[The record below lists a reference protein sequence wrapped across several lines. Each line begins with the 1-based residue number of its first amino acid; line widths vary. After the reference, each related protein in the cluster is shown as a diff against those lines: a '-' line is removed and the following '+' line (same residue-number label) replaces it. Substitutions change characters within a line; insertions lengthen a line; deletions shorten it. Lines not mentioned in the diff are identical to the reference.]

1 MPAVGWLSD
10 LWAGG
15 QASRPG
21 VAPDA
26 SAGARAAAAVRSA
39 PEKCGAYV
47 LEHDADYTGADLGV
61 DAVAAS
67 SVGACCSAC
76 ERVRLCNAFT
86 FVAAEQQCWLKARRR
101 MARAAPQPGALVSG
115 HRSQLKRAGARLG
128 FGSRGTGGG
137 AGAAGGASAAG
148 VQAPRRRLA
157 RPHADYAAT
166 LRLQQERQTEQLLA
180 HAAALWRLD
189 DGPPPPPPRFRLS
202 LPLDAPPYTSDGAA
216 AAPSAAM
223 WVAWADDGAPSA
235 LLVCEAAAEGL
246 VAAAAGRP
254 AAGRALRAR
263 SEADGGGGAG
273 VAEAVAAEVAVAAAA
288 APPPRRR
295 ARVGL
300 AASEWR
306 QPLRLRLRGALL
318 PPPLLVRAA
327 NAAARGGGAGA
338 TRVVAAGALGDAT
351 LSAALRAEL
360 RGYGHSA
367 LLLPGACAAAASGGG
382 GGAACA
388 AAADE
393 LAAAAPLMASA
404 GVEPFP
410 FDDGGVGCGGAW
422 ARDWWPGAPPVPR
435 AACGAGAPLWYRYGV
450 GSLMV
455 VALSPAHPMGAGSP
469 QHSFARASAAAAR
482 RTPHVR
488 WVVAV
493 AQRPAD
499 CAPPA
504 RGCALDALALDDL
517 GADLL
522 VAAPAA
528 GTGGTAAGGGGAA
541 ARRNGTSTLVLG
553 DGDAGDC
560 ARGSPVCSA
569 PSGSYA
575 RLEARDGELRV
586 EVVRA
591 RDGTVHDSFAV
602 PPRR

>member
-1 MPAVGWLSD
+1 
-10 LWAGG
+10 
-15 QASRPG
+15 
-21 VAPDA
+21 
-26 SAGARAAAAVRSA
+26 
-39 PEKCGAYV
+39 
-47 LEHDADYTGADLGV
+47 
-61 DAVAAS
+61 
-67 SVGACCSAC
+67 
-76 ERVRLCNAFT
+76 
-86 FVAAEQQCWLKARRR
+86 
-101 MARAAPQPGALVSG
+101 
-115 HRSQLKRAGARLG
+115 
-128 FGSRGTGGG
+128 
-137 AGAAGGASAAG
+137 
-148 VQAPRRRLA
+148 
-157 RPHADYAAT
+157 
-166 LRLQQERQTEQLLA
+166 
-180 HAAALWRLD
+180 
-189 DGPPPPPPRFRLS
+189 
-202 LPLDAPPYTSDGAA
+202 
-216 AAPSAAM
+216 M

-235 LLVCEAAAEGL
+235 LLVCEAAADGL

-263 SEADGGGGAG
+263 SEADGGAAA
-273 VAEAVAAEVAVAAAA
+273 AEAAAEVAVAAAP
-288 APPPRRR
+288 APAPRRR
-295 ARVGL
+295 AR
-300 AASEWR
+300 
-306 QPLRLRLRGALL
+306 
-318 PPPLLVRAA
+318 RAGGFRVA
-327 NAAARGGGAGA
+327 AAARLSCAARCCRRRSSSAPPTPRRARRRGAGA
-338 TRVVAAGALGDAT
+338 TRVVAAGSLGDAA

-367 LLLPGACAAAASGGG
+367 LLLPGACAAERRRRRRGVRGGG
-382 GGAACA
+382 
-388 AAADE
+388 DE

-455 VALSPAHPMGAGSP
+455 VALAAHPMGAGSP
-469 QHSFARASAAAAR
+469 QRSFARASAAAAR

-528 GTGGTAAGGGGAA
+528 GTADAATGGGAA
-541 ARRNGTSTLVLG
+541 PGRATARRRSSSATAT
-553 DGDAGDC
+553 GDC

>member
-1 MPAVGWLSD
+1 MTLQIRLPIPERRRRRPLLADFRSLNDSSSSSDSSSPPPPAAGASPSFLPPLGGVLGENDPGTDFDPDEPFERPDDPPGSSTDADARRDLRRRRALTISQSHRSFDACRRLALRPVG
-10 LWAGG
+10 G
-15 QASRPG
+15 RPG
-21 VAPDA
+21 VAARVAPDA

-235 LLVCEAAAEGL
+235 LLVCEAAADGL

-263 SEADGGGGAG
+263 SEADGGGGAAA
-273 VAEAVAAEVAVAAAA
+273 AEAVAAEVAVAAAPA
-288 APPPRRR
+288 PRRR
-295 ARVGL
+295 AR
-300 AASEWR
+300 
-306 QPLRLRLRGALL
+306 
-318 PPPLLVRAA
+318 
-327 NAAARGGGAGA
+327 
-338 TRVVAAGALGDAT
+338 
-351 LSAALRAEL
+351 
-360 RGYGHSA
+360 
-367 LLLPGACAAAASGGG
+367 ASGWR
-382 GGAACA
+382 
-388 AAADE
+388 
-393 LAAAAPLMASA
+393 L
-404 GVEPFP
+404 
-410 FDDGGVGCGGAW
+410 
-422 ARDWWPGAPPVPR
+422 
-435 AACGAGAPLWYRYGV
+435 
-450 GSLMV
+450 
-455 VALSPAHPMGAGSP
+455 
-469 QHSFARASAAAAR
+469 
-482 RTPHVR
+482 
-488 WVVAV
+488 
-493 AQRPAD
+493 
-499 CAPPA
+499 
-504 RGCALDALALDDL
+504 
-517 GADLL
+517 
-522 VAAPAA
+522 
-528 GTGGTAAGGGGAA
+528 
-541 ARRNGTSTLVLG
+541 
-553 DGDAGDC
+553 
-560 ARGSPVCSA
+560 
-569 PSGSYA
+569 PSGGS
-575 RLEARDGELRV
+575 RSG
-586 EVVRA
+586 
-591 RDGTVHDSFAV
+591 
-602 PPRR
+602 

>member
-1 MPAVGWLSD
+1 MPAGWLSD

-115 HRSQLKRAGARLG
+115 HRSQLKRAGALG

-180 HAAALWRLD
+180 HASALWRLD

-235 LLVCEAAAEGL
+235 LLVCEAAADGL
-246 VAAAAGRP
+246 VAAAAGRC
-254 AAGRALRAR
+254 GRARGIRAR
-263 SEADGGGGAG
+263 RRGGAG
-273 VAEAVAAEVAVAAAA
+273 CACRARANGAHRAAAGWRE
-288 APPPRRR
+288 RRCRSLCHISRSGSHGSGAR
-295 ARVGL
+295 ACTTSPWCGG
-300 AASEWR
+300 WR
-306 QPLRLRLRGALL
+306 R
-318 PPPLLVRAA
+318 
-327 NAAARGGGAGA
+327 
-338 TRVVAAGALGDAT
+338 
-351 LSAALRAEL
+351 
-360 RGYGHSA
+360 
-367 LLLPGACAAAASGGG
+367 CKAAAS
-382 GGAACA
+382 
-388 AAADE
+388 
-393 LAAAAPLMASA
+393 
-404 GVEPFP
+404 
-410 FDDGGVGCGGAW
+410 
-422 ARDWWPGAPPVPR
+422 
-435 AACGAGAPLWYRYGV
+435 WY
-450 GSLMV
+450 
-455 VALSPAHPMGAGSP
+455 
-469 QHSFARASAAAAR
+469 
-482 RTPHVR
+482 
-488 WVVAV
+488 
-493 AQRPAD
+493 
-499 CAPPA
+499 C
-504 RGCALDALALDDL
+504 
-517 GADLL
+517 
-522 VAAPAA
+522 
-528 GTGGTAAGGGGAA
+528 
-541 ARRNGTSTLVLG
+541 G
-553 DGDAGDC
+553 DG
-560 ARGSPVCSA
+560 VCVTR
-569 PSGSYA
+569 PQ
-575 RLEARDGELRV
+575 EIN
-586 EVVRA
+586 
-591 RDGTVHDSFAV
+591 
-602 PPRR
+602 